1 MSGRQRRF
9 PSRARL
15 FAALPVAITLGLWG
29 CQRPKEAPQT
39 AAAEVPQSYRCP
51 MHPQVILPHAGECP
65 ICGMKLVPV
74 QSGGAAKG
82 QAAADGP
89 SGYAA
94 IELDAQRQQLI
105 GLKTAKA
112 ERALFSGTLRT
123 TGRVTYD
130 ETRIHHIHTRYEAY
144 IEHLYADF
152 TGKFVRKG
160 EALLSLYSPDVL
172 SAEQEYLIALHGPRE
187 IAQAAR
193 QKLLLWNIAE
203 EDIRALEQR
212 GEARSTIQIYAPIS
226 GYVLN
231 KTAVHGMRVK
241 PEDSLFDIVDL
252 SHIWVLADIYE
263 HELPRLRLGQS
274 ATMTLAYWPNRSW
287 PGRTSYI
294 YPSVDPKTRT
304 VKVRLEVDNAQNDLK
319 AEMYANV
326 EIAVAPR
333 TALAVPEDAVLETGT
348 RRLVFL
354 ARGQGR
360 LEPREVTTGERAG
373 GRYEIKSGLDEGQQV
388 ALGAAFLL
396 DSESRISAALHGMGA
411 EAAAARTDAD
421 GGPAPGPEKGRAS
434 W

>member
-1 MSGRQRRF
+1 M
-9 PSRARL
+9 
-15 FAALPVAITLGLWG
+15 
-29 CQRPKEAPQT
+29 
-39 AAAEVPQSYRCP
+39 
-51 MHPQVILPHAGECP
+51 
-65 ICGMKLVPV
+65 
-74 QSGGAAKG
+74 
-82 QAAADGP
+82 
-89 SGYAA
+89 
-94 IELDAQRQQLI
+94 
-105 GLKTAKA
+105 
-112 ERALFSGTLRT
+112 
-123 TGRVTYD
+123 
-130 ETRIHHIHTRYEAY
+130 
-144 IEHLYADF
+144 
-152 TGKFVRKG
+152 
-160 EALLSLYSPDVL
+160 
-172 SAEQEYLIALHGPRE
+172 
-187 IAQAAR
+187 
-193 QKLLLWNIAE
+193 WNIAE